1 MGGDNKM
8 KRIVSALLF
17 IGVFFSTIGLVAAED
32 IGTEVGQKAP
42 DFKLITSDGETVQ
55 LSDFKGK
62 RVLLNFWASWCPP
75 CREEMPDLERFYQDK
90 DAVVLA
96 VNLTNMEMNKKT
108 VNEFI
113 ETYGLTFP
121 VLMDEEGQVS
131 RLYRISPIPTTYMI
145 DTKGIIGQRVYGP
158 LNYEQMITEYEKM
171 N

>member
-1 MGGDNKM
+1 M

-113 ETYGLTFP
+113 KTYGLTFP

>member
-1 MGGDNKM
+1 MGDDNRM

>member
-1 MGGDNKM
+1 M

>member
-1 MGGDNKM
+1 M

-17 IGVFFSTIGLVAAED
+17 IVVFFSTIGLVAAED